1 MNASEIL
8 KKTFDQMGNC
18 FTSQEFAK
26 KAIKNGYSRDLITR
40 NGGLA
45 PFLKMYATNDPKYIK
60 TWIKNTSIIER
71 PKPIELE
78 GIDYCFKSID
88 DVIRF
93 VKSKG
98 YKVLK
103 PVNNWEEI

>member
-1 MNASEIL
+1 MIASEIL

-18 FTSQEFAK
+18 FTSQEFTK

-45 PFLKMYATNDPKYIK
+45 PFLKMYAKNDPKYIK
-60 TWIKNTSIIER
+60 TWIKNPKITER
-71 PKPIELE
+71 PDPIHLE
-78 GIDYCFKSID
+78 AIGYHFKSID

-93 VKSKG
+93 IKSKG

-103 PVNNWEEI
+103 QVNNWEEI